1 MSKERVILHSD
12 ANCFYASVET
22 VLNPE
27 LRDKAVAVCGSTDDR
42 HGIVLAKSEKAKR
55 AGVKT
60 GMANWE
66 AKKLCKD
73 LIIVHP
79 QYDYYLKFSRYLHK
93 IYKRYTDLVESF
105 GMDECWLD
113 VTDCKRDGVEIAEEI
128 RKAVKDELGLTVSIG
143 VSFNKIF
150 AKLGSDIKKPDAV
163 TEISRDNFKEI
174 VWRLGCSEL
183 LYCGRATTAKLGR
196 MGVRTIGDIARL
208 PADIMQSK
216 LGKNGG
222 MLWRYAN
229 GLDESRVAHEDY
241 TAPAKSVGHGITCTA
256 DLTTPEEAKKVIVA
270 LSQDIG
276 YKLRL
281 MHLCAKAIHLY
292 VRDNDLNWQGWQ
304 TQVAFPTQDE
314 KTVSYEAYKL
324 LKSNYSWKNPIRS
337 LTVSAI
343 QLESINIPTQLGLF
357 YDNAAHER
365 RKILNQT
372 LDRIRD
378 SYGKEAIIPA
388 IILDESKM
396 PRGRSCD
403 EILPGWMYQ

>member
-22 VLNPE
+22 VLNPD
-27 LRDKAVAVCGSTDDR
+27 LRDKAVAVCGSTDER

-55 AGVKT
+55 AGIKT

-93 IYKRYTDLVESF
+93 IYKRYTDLVEPF

-113 VTDCKRDGVEIAEEI
+113 VTDCRRDGVEIAEEI

-174 VWRLGCSEL
+174 VWKLGCSEL

-196 MGVRTIGDIARL
+196 IGVRTIGDIARL

-216 LGKNGG
+216 LGKNGV

-281 MHLCAKAIHLY
+281 MHLRAKAIHLY

-314 KTVSYEAYKL
+314 KIVSYEAYKL

-343 QLESINIPTQLGLF
+343 QLENIDTPTQLGLF
-357 YDNAAHER
+357 YDNVAHER
-365 RKILNQT
+365 RERLNQT

-396 PRGRSCD
+396 PKGKICD

>member
-12 ANCFYASVET
+12 ANCFYASVEM
-22 VLNPE
+22 VLNPD
-27 LRDKAVAVCGSTDDR
+27 LRDKAVAVCGSTDER

-55 AGVKT
+55 AGIKT

-66 AKKLCKD
+66 AKRLCKD

-79 QYDYYLKFSRYLHK
+79 QYDYYLKFSLYLHK
-93 IYKRYTDLVESF
+93 IYKRYTDLVEPF

-113 VTDCKRDGVEIAEEI
+113 VTDCRRDGVEIAEEI

-174 VWRLGCSEL
+174 VWKLGCSEL

-208 PADIMQSK
+208 PVDIMQSK
-216 LGKNGG
+216 LGKNGV

-241 TAPAKSVGHGITCTA
+241 TAIAKSVGHGITCTA

-281 MHLCAKAIHLY
+281 MRLRAKAIHLY
-292 VRDNDLNWQGWQ
+292 VRDNKLNWCGWQ
-304 TQVAFPTQDE
+304 TQVDFPTQDE
-314 KTVSYEAYKL
+314 KIVSYEAYKL
-324 LKSNYSWKNPIRS
+324 LENKYNWKNPIRS

-343 QLESINIPTQLGLF
+343 QLENVDTPTQLGIF
-357 YDNAAHER
+357 YDNVVHER
-365 RKILNQT
+365 RERLNKT
-372 LDRIRD
+372 VDHIRD
-378 SYGKEAIIPA
+378 SYGKEAIVPA

-396 PRGRSCD
+396 TRGKSCD
-403 EILPGWMYQ
+403 IIMPGWMHT